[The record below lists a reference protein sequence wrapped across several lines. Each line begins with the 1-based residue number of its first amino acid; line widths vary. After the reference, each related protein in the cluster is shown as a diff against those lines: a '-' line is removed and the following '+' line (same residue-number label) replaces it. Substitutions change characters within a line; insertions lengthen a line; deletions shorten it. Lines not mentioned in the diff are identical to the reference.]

1 MFTKDIAVD
10 QYLVDTLDQYLKDQ
24 PEIQNR
30 LAVVRERPRFDGVK
44 MAQKRNR
51 ERIMKTAMLQPTQ
64 DKQSD
69 KSEKEQEGN
78 TDLHGIISAQSV
90 YLPPHLLE

>member
-1 MFTKDIAVD
+1 
-10 QYLVDTLDQYLKDQ
+10 
-24 PEIQNR
+24 
-30 LAVVRERPRFDGVK
+30 
-44 MAQKRNR
+44 
-51 ERIMKTAMLQPTQ
+51 MKTAMLQPTQ